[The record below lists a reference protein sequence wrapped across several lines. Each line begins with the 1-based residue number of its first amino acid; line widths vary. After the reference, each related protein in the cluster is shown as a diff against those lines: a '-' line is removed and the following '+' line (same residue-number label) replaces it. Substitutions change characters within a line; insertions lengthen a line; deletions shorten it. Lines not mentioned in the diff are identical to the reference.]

1 MNGDSETILTRL
13 SDVERQ
19 LSTMTSQD
27 VTVDELLA
35 INVEL
40 SMLRWKVET
49 MVARHGRAYE
59 GFPLVEFRPAEAA
72 TDEGNSE

>member
-19 LSTMTSQD
+19 LSTMTAQD
-27 VTVDELLA
+27 VTVHELIA

-40 SMLRWKVET
+40 AKLRWKVET
-49 MVARHGRAYE
+49 IIARHGRAYE
-59 GFPLVEFRPAEAA
+59 EFPLVELNPPPKR
-72 TDEGNSE
+72 DE